1 MTNTTLTIRRAAA
14 RDLAAVADLAALD
27 SSSPPTGEV
36 LLAEV
41 GHELW
46 AAIELDSGA
55 AIADPFRP
63 SGDVVE
69 LLRFRAERARGE
81 AARERR
87 SASRLL
93 PRAA

>member
-14 RDLAAVADLAALD
+14 RDLGAVADLAALD
-27 SSSPPTGEV
+27 SSSPPTGDV

-46 AAIELDSGA
+46 AAIEVDSGA

-81 AARERR
+81 SADKRR
-87 SASRLL
+87 SVARLL